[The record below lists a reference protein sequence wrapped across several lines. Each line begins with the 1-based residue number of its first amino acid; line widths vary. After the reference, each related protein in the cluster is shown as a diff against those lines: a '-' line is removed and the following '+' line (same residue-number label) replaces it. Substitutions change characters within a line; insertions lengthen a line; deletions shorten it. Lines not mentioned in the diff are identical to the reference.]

1 MGKHRFAST
10 ETARLELTEGDWIEV
25 KDELSYGE
33 RQVLMS
39 VGVKRTGVTEETR
52 AVEIDWSVINV
63 ADMAMWVVD
72 WSFTDDVGVRVP
84 VSEDSI
90 RALSLEA
97 ANEVNEAL
105 KAHKAR
111 AEKNVTT
118 TDGSPEQTPK

>member
-1 MGKHRFAST
+1 MGKNRFAST
-10 ETARLELTEGDWIEV
+10 ETVRLDLSEGDWIEV

-39 VGVKRTGVTEETR
+39 VGVKRTGITEETR

-63 ADMAMWVVD
+63 ADMAMWIVD
-72 WSFTDDVGVRVP
+72 WSFTDDAGARVP

-97 ANEVNEAL
+97 ATEVNEAL

-111 AEKNVTT
+111 AEKNGMT
-118 TDGSPEQTPK
+118 TDGSPEQTHK